1 MIAGDSFWKSCV
13 AALVALVMVPFGA
26 RAATA
31 WDAVLREGDIVFTGS
46 PAGQGAAI
54 TAATGSPLTHCGV
67 VFRRDGA
74 LMVLEAVQPVRVVP
88 LVVFMRG
95 GSPDR
100 FTVRRLKRMPE
111 SADLDKAR
119 AWATKQVGRN
129 YDSRFEWGDERLY
142 CSELVWKLFDQAG
155 VELCPLRKIGD
166 YNLSHPT
173 VRRLIESRYGSIDR
187 LPKDAKIVAPSDLAG
202 SPLLGEVKWE

>member
-1 MIAGDSFWKSCV
+1 MIAAGSCWRSC
-13 AALVALVMVPFGA
+13 AAVLVALLIWPFGA
-26 RAATA
+26 RAATG
-31 WDAVLREGDIVFTGS
+31 WDAVLREGDIVFTGA

-67 VFRRDGA
+67 VFRREGA
-74 LMVLEAVQPVRVVP
+74 LMVLEAVQPVRVV
-88 LVVFMRG
+88 LLETFIRG
-95 GSPDR
+95 GTPDR

-111 SADLDKAR
+111 PAGLDKAR
-119 AWATKQVGRN
+119 AWAANQIGRN

-142 CSELVWKLFDQAG
+142 CSELVWKLFDKAG

-166 YNLSHPT
+166 YQLNHPT

-187 LPKDAKIVAPSDLAG
+187 LPKDTKIVAPSDLAA
-202 SPLLGEVKWE
+202 SPLLDEVKRE